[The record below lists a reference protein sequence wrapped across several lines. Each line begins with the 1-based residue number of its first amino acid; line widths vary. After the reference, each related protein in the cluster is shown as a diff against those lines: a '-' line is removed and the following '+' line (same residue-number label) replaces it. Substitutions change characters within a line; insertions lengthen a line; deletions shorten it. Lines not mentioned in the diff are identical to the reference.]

1 MLLTAGSLPCS
12 VPHVTLSEFLLKLAA
27 DPHLLEQFRRDPQAI
42 ADKYELEPEQLR
54 LLGAGKLEEI
64 RFEIRA
70 ELGADDERVS
80 VIWIH
85 SLPGVPWLFKGP
97 DPAP

>member
-1 MLLTAGSLPCS
+1 M
-12 VPHVTLSEFLLKLAA
+12 TLSEFLLKLAA
-27 DPHLLEQFRRDPQAI
+27 DPHLLERFREDPQGV
-42 ADKYELEPEQLR
+42 ADEYDLEPEQLR

-70 ELGADDERVS
+70 EIGADDERVS

-85 SLPGVPWLFKGP
+85 SLPSVPWLFKGP
-97 DPAP
+97 DPAA